1 MKNFIIGL
9 LAFLLTFFP
18 NCNPLYY
25 EYLQLTNH
33 TNIAAP
39 KIIEAVKER
48 DVDAL
53 EAMMCLNIKQN
64 TENLHA
70 RIGELLDAIDG
81 EIIEITY
88 KPSGFSY
95 IGNEQD
101 GRSLI
106 QSGMVFN
113 IKTSTSAG
121 TYCLYVMWE
130 TANNFEP
137 KETGIRSIGLQD
149 PGGYSLASINATE
162 GIGEMHD

>member
-1 MKNFIIGL
+1 MKSFIIGL

-33 TNIAAP
+33 TDVAAP

-48 DVDAL
+48 DIDAL

-64 TENLHA
+64 TENLPEK
-70 RIGELLDAIDG
+70 IGELLDSIDG
-81 EIIEITY
+81 SIIEITY
-88 KPSGFSY
+88 KPSGYSY

-106 QSGMVFN
+106 QAGMVFN
-113 IKTSTSAG
+113 IKTSTSDG
-121 TYCLYVMWE
+121 TYDLGCIWE

-137 KETGIRSIGLQD
+137 KETGIRTMGLLD
-149 PGGYSLASINATE
+149 PNGFVLAKISATE